1 MILLL
6 TIGSIG
12 IILLLLIVLFFVSKN
27 NTDKKQGE
35 DANTDEPD
43 TKPYDLPGNSIENIG
58 DETKNKWKRMFTELL
73 TDKMTYIN
81 LGGQLAISVAVD
93 KIMTRIDERVVQ
105 NQIQNGGRR
114 TLNKLGER
122 SVDRLLSR
130 LGTKI
135 FSKSGEKALVK
146 AATRGGVKLAAKAA
160 TAPIQGAM
168 FAFDVMSG
176 TLDGLNAGG
185 FANMQTLENFQI
197 IKTRADEDFKKEV
210 GEEYPIVYGPFDTVF
225 ENDLYDSVMKN
236 VYKLMGEVLARNE
249 TIDLNRFDEFVEQS
263 IQKDCSDRGG
273 FYTDSKKCSF
283 TKENCLARWPLNTG
297 DTYYEFKEGVCQIAP
312 SIMRSFCERIGLDVS
327 YDTESGRCRLSD
339 KYCRRYGATGLNSQ
353 GDCRISGGQ
362 EFAENLIGTTI
373 VRSLVN
379 IFDPDNFEPCT
390 GDWEPVPPAM
400 TYLGYAF
407 PPAIIANMA
416 HLAINDG
423 KPSDGLSKYF
433 CQRKGGLKVSPMD
446 CPPDMDRYGLH
457 CYHKGVDTSQLL
469 KIPTLSPCPPGTR
482 DDGTSCWED
491 FKCRTKTTSK
501 WDASKGGFFR
511 TTCSGCVCIKKT
523 KFQRLQC
530 PNGYYS
536 DGVGMCYARSALLDN
551 VGTCPQG
558 KSRSA
563 AGLCS
568 TGASLRLKKRAVP
581 YPSTSAEDVGN
592 SAIGRQVNTMAQGIQ
607 EGDSKK
613 FMIGMYGTMLTTNP
627 AVLSMGASDMVAM
640 GWEDVTESSS

>member
-6 TIGSIG
+6 TIGSFG
-12 IILLLLIVLFFVSKN
+12 IVLLLLIVLFFVSKN
-27 NTDKKQGE
+27 TPDKKKGE
-35 DANTDEPD
+35 DANTEEPD
-43 TKPYDLPGNSIENIG
+43 TKPYDLPGNSIDNLG
-58 DETKNKWKRMFTELL
+58 DDTRNKWKKMFTTLL
-73 TDKMTYIN
+73 TDKMTYIT
-81 LGGQLAISVAVD
+81 LGVQLTLGMAVD
-93 KIMTRIDERVVQ
+93 KILTRTDDRIVKE
-105 NQIQNGGRR
+105 QIEKGGRR

-122 SVDRLLSR
+122 SANKLLTR

-135 FSKSGEKALVK
+135 FSEGGQKALVK
-146 AATRGGVKLAAKAA
+146 MATKGGVKLASKAA

-176 TLDGLNAGG
+176 TLDGLNLGG
-185 FANMQTLENFQI
+185 FANMQTLENFNV
-197 IKTRADEDFKKEV
+197 IKKNADADFKKEV
-210 GEEYPIVYGPFDTVF
+210 GGDYPIIYGPFDTVF
-225 ENDLYDSVMKN
+225 ENDLYDNVMSN
-236 VYKLMGEVLARNE
+236 IYKRMGEALGRNE
-249 TIDLNRFDEFVEQS
+249 TIDLNRFDEFVDES
-263 IQKDCSDRGG
+263 IKKQCSDLGG

-283 TKENCLARWPLNTG
+283 TKENCLARWPMNTG

-312 SIMRSFCERIGLDVS
+312 SLMRSFCERVGLDVS
-327 YDTESGRCRLSD
+327 YDVGTGSCRLSD
-339 KYCRRYGATGLNSQ
+339 KYCRRYGATGLNSE

-390 GDWEPVPPAM
+390 GDWEPVPPALN
-400 TYLGYAF
+400 YIGYAF
-407 PPAIIANMA
+407 PLSAIGNLVA
-416 HLAINDG
+416 LAANDG
-423 KPSDGLSKYF
+423 KPADALSNYF
-433 CQRKGGLKVSPMD
+433 CQRKGGLSVTPMD
-446 CPPDMDRYGLH
+446 CPQDMERYGLH
-457 CYHKGVDTSQLL
+457 CYAKGVDTSQLL
-469 KIPTLSPCPPGTR
+469 KIPTLSPCPSGTR

-491 FKCRTKTTSK
+491 LKCKTTTTSK

-511 TTCSGCVCIKKT
+511 TTCGGCGCIKKT

-536 DGVGMCYARSALLDN
+536 DGVGMCYARSSLLDD

-568 TGASLRLKKRAVP
+568 TGKILRPKKRAVP
-581 YPSTSAEDVGN
+581 FPSTSREDIGS
-592 SAIGRQVNTMAQGIQ
+592 SAIGRQVNQMAQGVT
-607 EGDSKK
+607 EGNYEK
-613 FMIGMYGTMLTTNP
+613 FMTGMYGTLLTTNP

-640 GWEDVTESSS
+640 GWEDITESSS